1 MNLRLRPTS
10 ALTLLLVSVVCA
22 AAFLWPFVTSSPE
35 VLAHAHDA
43 PLSGRKCSKP
53 YSFRRR

>member
-43 PLSGRKCSKP
+43 PWVFAALLGLLVDVA
-53 YSFRRR
+53 